1 MTRIAVLNS
10 VLTGEGKIEPDV
22 ARMCLAMLYLRSLLR
37 LPAIKRLVA
46 SSTNFRSFL
55 PYLLMFFRINRW
67 NPHLI

>member
-22 ARMCLAMLYLRSLLR
+22 ARMCLAYLRSLLR

-46 SSTNFRSFL
+46 SSTNFHSFL